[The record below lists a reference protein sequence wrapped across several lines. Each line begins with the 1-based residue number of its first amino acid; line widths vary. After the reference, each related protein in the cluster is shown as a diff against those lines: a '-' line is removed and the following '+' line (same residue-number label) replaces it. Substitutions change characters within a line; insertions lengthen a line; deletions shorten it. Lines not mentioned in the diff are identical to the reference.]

1 MLDVSGLSFS
11 YEDLGAGARPILDE
25 LRFSLAPGERVGLI
39 GANGAGK
46 STLLKL
52 LVGLLLPPKAQ
63 TPAITF
69 GGLSIEKKT
78 LAEIRRRI
86 GYVFQDSENQLF
98 MPTVGADVSFAAE
111 SYGYTPGE
119 VAARTEKALSLVK
132 LEEQAETAVYRLSGG
147 QKKLAAIAGVL
158 TLSPELLLL
167 DEPSASLD
175 PKNRRNLLNILRNL
189 PSALLLASHDL
200 DFVYDCCD
208 RVLVLHKGRLV
219 ADGPGETVLR
229 DKALL
234 ESAELELPLRF
245 Q

>member
-1 MLDVSGLSFS
+1 MITLTNLAVQFGKRVLYKDVNMKFTNGNI
-11 YEDLGAGARPILDE
+11 YG
-25 LRFSLAPGERVGLI
+25 VI

-52 LVGLLLPPKAQ
+52 LVGLLLTPKAQ

-69 GGLSIEKKT
+69 GGLSLEKKT

-111 SYGYTPGE
+111 SYGYTPEE

-132 LEEQAETAVYRLSGG
+132 LEGQAETAVYRLSGG
-147 QKKLAAIAGVL
+147 QKKLAAIAGVF

-175 PKNRRNLLNILRNL
+175 PKNRRNLLNILRHL

-200 DFVYDCCD
+200 DFVYDCCE
-208 RVLVLHKGRLV
+208 RVLVLHRGQLV
-219 ADGPGETVLR
+219 ADGSAETVLR

-234 ESAELELPLRF
+234 ENAELELPLRF

>member
-69 GGLSIEKKT
+69 GGLSLEKKT

-111 SYGYTPGE
+111 SDGYAP
-119 VAARTEKALSLVK
+119 EKALSLVK
-132 LEEQAETAVYRLSGG
+132 LEGKAGTAVYRLSGG

-167 DEPSASLD
+167 DEPSSSLD

>member
-11 YEDLGAGARPILDE
+11 YEDLGAGARLILDE
-25 LRFSLAPGERVGLI
+25 LCYSLAPGERVGLI

-69 GGLSIEKKT
+69 GGLSLEKKT

-111 SYGYTPGE
+111 SYGYAPEE

-132 LEEQAETAVYRLSGG
+132 LEGKADTAVYRLSGG
-147 QKKLAAIAGVL
+147 QKNSRRLPGCL
-158 TLSPELLLL
+158 PFRRSFCFSMSP
-167 DEPSASLD
+167 
-175 PKNRRNLLNILRNL
+175 L
-189 PSALLLASHDL
+189 PRWIRKTGGT
-200 DFVYDCCD
+200 F
-208 RVLVLHKGRLV
+208 
-219 ADGPGETVLR
+219 
-229 DKALL
+229 
-234 ESAELELPLRF
+234 
-245 Q
+245 

>member
-1 MLDVSGLSFS
+1 MLNVSGLSFS
-11 YEDLGAGARPILDE
+11 YEDKGTGAGPILHE
-25 LRFSLAPGERVGLI
+25 LSFSLAPGERVGLI

-52 LVGLLLPPKAQ
+52 LVGLLPAPKGQ
-63 TPAITF
+63 KPTITL
-69 GGLSIEKKT
+69 GGLSLEKKT

-111 SYGYTPGE
+111 SYGYTPEE
-119 VAARTEKALSLVK
+119 VAARTAKALSLVN
-132 LEEQAETAVYRLSGG
+132 LEGQEGTAVYRLSGG

-175 PKNRRNLLNILRNL
+175 PKNRRNLLNLLRYL
-189 PSALLLASHDL
+189 PSALFLASHDL
-200 DFVYDCCD
+200 DFVYDCCE
-208 RVLVLHKGRLV
+208 RVLVLHKGRLMV
-219 ADGPGETVLR
+219 DGPVETVLR

-234 ESAELELPLRF
+234 ENAELELPLRF

>member
-11 YEDLGAGARPILDE
+11 YEDNGTGASPILHE
-25 LRFSLAPGERVGLI
+25 LSFSLAPGERVGLI

-52 LVGLLLPPKAQ
+52 LVGLLLMPKAQ
-63 TPAITF
+63 T
-69 GGLSIEKKT
+69 E
-78 LAEIRRRI
+78 
-86 GYVFQDSENQLF
+86 
-98 MPTVGADVSFAAE
+98 
-111 SYGYTPGE
+111 E

-132 LEEQAETAVYRLSGG
+132 LEGQAETAVYRLSGG

-175 PKNRRNLLNILRNL
+175 PKNRRNLLNILCHL

-200 DFVYDCCD
+200 DFVYDCCE
-208 RVLVLHKGRLV
+208 RVLGLHRGQLV
-219 ADGPGETVLR
+219 ADGPAETVLR

>member
-69 GGLSIEKKT
+69 GGLSLEKKT

-86 GYVFQDSENQLF
+86 GYVFQEDRIL
-98 MPTVGADVSFAAE
+98 PWLTVAQNIKSVKDEIYALKSDFEAHAKYVMAFQTYAD
-111 SYGYTPGE
+111 
-119 VAARTEKALSLVK
+119 
-132 LEEQAETAVYRLSGG
+132 
-147 QKKLAAIAGVL
+147 KLAAQA
-158 TLSPELLLL
+158 ELLNKN
-167 DEPSASLD
+167 AKSL
-175 PKNRRNLLNILRNL
+175 
-189 PSALLLASHDL
+189 
-200 DFVYDCCD
+200 
-208 RVLVLHKGRLV
+208 
-219 ADGPGETVLR
+219 
-229 DKALL
+229 KARF
-234 ESAELELPLRF
+234 ERFSEL
-245 Q
+245 